1 LNLKIIS
8 NSPSEF
14 GEEFSEFQAHRND
27 QSILTNVAVTE
38 GLSVGGPE
46 YRNYI
51 ECDYDYW
58 YERNEK
64 FGFNLGREI
73 DSFLL
78 TIKNA

>member
-1 LNLKIIS
+1 LNPKIIS
-8 NSPSEF
+8 NASSEL
-14 GEEFSEFQAHRND
+14 GEELPEFKEHRND
-27 QSILTNVAVTE
+27 QSILTNIAITE
-38 GLSVGGPE
+38 GLSVGAPE

-51 ECDYDYW
+51 ECNFDYW

-78 TIKNA
+78 SIKNA